1 MKSTDSDGDVEDS
14 DQGPLH
20 NLRARV
26 MQRPAFQKVQS
37 GSRLD
42 SLSAETWN
50 GFIDAALDFR
60 KRQNGNAAALLAQDY
75 NAGIVRIRNDSGAD
89 RRRYEVL
96 GIKND
101 LVILP
106 STDSNWTEAPCLKGA
121 VPTAAS
127 YLRRFVVCQE
137 PIANGDIG
145 RALIAGVTPVKVKI
159 LNTADDFCDILDSDA
174 TQLVT
179 SCWGA
184 AQILWMDTS
193 GGTGSSKW
201 AYVMHGLPAAQIL
214 VGQTSS
220 SLNSGA
226 SGTINVYR
234 GTTKG
239 SETFTSGDTIT
250 AWNRFANL
258 ASGKW
263 VLAAWFQ
270 GGWELIAAQC

>member
-1 MKSTDSDGDVEDS
+1 
-14 DQGPLH
+14 
-20 NLRARV
+20 

-201 AYVMHGLPAAQIL
+201 AYMSCTACRPPQSPPS
-214 VGQTSS
+214 GQTSS
-220 SLNSGA
+220 
-226 SGTINVYR
+226 
-234 GTTKG
+234 
-239 SETFTSGDTIT
+239 
-250 AWNRFANL
+250 L
-258 ASGKW
+258 ASTREPAGRSMSTAERPKGAKPLRAGTRSRPGT
-263 VLAAWFQ
+263 VSPISPAEN
-270 GGWELIAAQC
+270 GS